1 MFSSDLAALVLPV
14 VSLFSNFSQNNLP
27 VILCLKINLQISISA
42 EHFACFFCYILEIGY
57 IAHIT
62 YVTSYMAQL
71 EIKKFL
77 FQYTITDCYS
87 QFHLSH

>member
-14 VSLFSNFSQNNLP
+14 VSLFSNFYQNNLP
-27 VILCLKINLQISISA
+27 VIHCLKINLQISFST
-42 EHFACFFCYILEIGY
+42 EHFACFFCNILEIGY

-62 YVTSYMAQL
+62 HVTFSIVQL

-77 FQYTITDCYS
+77 FQYTITDC
-87 QFHLSH
+87 